1 VVIALGVRLPFPL
14 GRISSMDDA
23 SRKFQLTRFDAINQ
37 EDATP
42 YPSLRIFSL
51 PPSTLSSTPA
61 AAPRLLRSVPL
72 RPSARP
78 SPVSTVAFPPSGAH
92 LAVGFGDG
100 TALLFRHIWQSLT
113 AESSGLPKPK
123 VLVEGNGDAVTGL
136 MFREPRPESKAAGVA
151 SSAASSSAGKSS
163 TSETYLFIST
173 LARVLVHPLSKS
185 KRAGGFPT
193 SLGGSPDVK
202 VLDEVAGAGLGCT
215 AGVILPSTDREVG
228 FAVAREEGGIVVY
241 TPVGRGPSFALPAT
255 YSALSSLHP
264 VPSLASTSPYSASVV
279 VLSPPFAP
287 SVAAASGTVRQ
298 LAKQGEKDMGRM
310 TVLDLEM
317 GWIAW
322 RNSFR
327 GGGVWGLWRNSG
339 IGALAIGS
347 KDGKVHPVDRLLQML
362 SERADK
368 PTHTLLFRSP
378 SCTRRPSTTSCR
390 RCTTRRSSRSRSS
403 SQSRAAS
410 AGRGSPTSTGGTP
423 TGCTRRVIGRAA
435 SASTLRRSA
444 AASRGAMSFERYVA
458 RSGETG
464 QRGRR

>member
-1 VVIALGVRLPFPL
+1 MALL
-14 GRISSMDDA
+14 
-23 SRKFQLTRFDAINQ
+23 Q

-42 YPSLRIFSL
+42 YPSLRIYSL
-51 PPSTLSSTPA
+51 PTSTLSSTPPS
-61 AAPRLLRSVPL
+61 APRLLRSVPL

-78 SPVSTVAFPPSGAH
+78 SPVSTLAFPPSGAH
-92 LAVGFGDG
+92 LAIGFGDG

-113 AESSGLPKPK
+113 AEGSGLPKPK

-136 MFREPRPESKAAGVA
+136 MFREPRPESKTAAGAGGAA

-202 VLDEVAGAGLGCT
+202 VLDEAVGAGLGCT
-215 AGVILPSTDREVG
+215 AGVVLPSTDREVG

-264 VPSLASTSPYSASVV
+264 VPSLAGPLPYSASVII
-279 VLSPPFAP
+279 LSPPFAP

-339 IGALAIGS
+339 AGALAVGS
-347 KDGKVHPVDRLLQML
+347 KDGKVR
-362 SERADK
+362 
-368 PTHTLLFRSP
+368 TLLS
-378 SCTRRPSTTSCR
+378 
-390 RCTTRRSSRSRSS
+390 
-403 SQSRAAS
+403 
-410 AGRGSPTSTGGTP
+410 
-423 TGCTRRVIGRAA
+423 
-435 SASTLRRSA
+435 SA
-444 AASRGAMSFERYVA
+444 AIVC
-458 RSGETG
+458 
-464 QRGRR
+464 